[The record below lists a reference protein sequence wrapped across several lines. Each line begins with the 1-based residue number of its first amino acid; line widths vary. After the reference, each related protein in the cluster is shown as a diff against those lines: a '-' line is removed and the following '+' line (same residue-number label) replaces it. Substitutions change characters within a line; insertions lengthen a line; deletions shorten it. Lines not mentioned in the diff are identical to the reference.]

1 MCCGGSE
8 SRHGDPVGFS
18 PGLPTRRENLRRFRV
33 PRHRGRSCVWGE
45 SPRGVT
51 IRPILVLYIH
61 ATFVFN
67 RTLFI
72 LLSHTMPNKIFVY
85 FEPSLLFTQ
94 FARPLMPSN
103 AILQMPPAGTRWR
116 MQGSSWRTCRNARHD
131 LLRPFMSVFPCNI
144 RGDEGIPF

>member
-8 SRHGDPVGFS
+8 SRHGDPVEFS

-72 LLSHTMPNKIFVY
+72 LLSHTMSNKIFVY

-131 LLRPFMSVFPCNI
+131 LLRPFMRVFPCNI